1 MPDLCF
7 IMNDP
12 IKSSNLI
19 KLNSYIII
27 QRQGYFKLH
36 QLSSKAEIM
45 LGKDKID
52 LSCVID
58 KPFWTVFKMIPS
70 KGSKRAFTLEVC
82 SETEDFSKDFACG
95 ADNRNITDDGSS
107 QTLTSDDINEMRE
120 SGVSAQVILEKIIE
134 NSKTFKEKTE
144 YSQEKYLKKK
154 EKKYFEYIIIRQPS
168 IRLLSEIFYS
178 RDQSKVLGLRHDA
191 LSQLYTLANIQ
202 HNGIYAL
209 FENGTQG
216 LVGAGILNYLSEKG
230 LLINLTINN
239 QPQKQAILAMNF
251 ETEKLSQFVS
261 IKLRDL
267 INSTQHKNNEVE
279 NGSVDQLSHN
289 QINSSL
295 QTNAEPS
302 PIKRKHLSDESD
314 ETDCPKKPRW
324 TENVENAV
332 AILKEKQLNGIIIVA
347 KEYPLNILTLLLPYL
362 KPSSQL
368 VIYCQYREPLVQL
381 YVELK
386 KRRDVIG
393 LHLIENWLRLYQ
405 ILPERTHPDVTMNC
419 TGHILTGIKILNS

>member
-1 MPDLCF
+1 
-7 IMNDP
+7 MNDL
-12 IKSSNLI
+12 KKRSNLI

-70 KGSKRAFTLEVC
+70 KGSKREFTLEVC
-82 SETEDFSKDFACG
+82 SQTEDFSKDFTCG

-120 SGVSAQVILEKIIE
+120 SGLSAQLILEKIIE

-154 EKKYFEYIIIRQPS
+154 EKKYFEYIIIREPT

-178 RDQSKVLGLRHDA
+178 RDQTKVLGLRHDA

-202 HNGIYAL
+202 HNGTYAL

-216 LVGAGILNYLSEKG
+216 LVGAGILNYLSENG

-251 ETEKLSQFVS
+251 ETDKLSQFVS
-261 IKLRDL
+261 VKLRDL
-267 INSTQHKNNEVE
+267 INSTQNKNIEAE
-279 NGSVDQLSHN
+279 NGNIEKISSN
-289 QINSSL
+289 QSDSSL
-295 QTNAEPS
+295 QTNVEPS
-302 PIKRKHLSDESD
+302 PIKRKHSTD

-324 TENVENAV
+324 TEDLEKAV
-332 AILKEKQLNGIIIVA
+332 ATLKEKKLNGIIIVA

-386 KRRDVIG
+386 KRRDIIG
-393 LHLIENWLRLYQ
+393 LHLLENWLRLYQ

-419 TGHILTGIKILNS
+419 TGHLLTGIKILNT

>member
-1 MPDLCF
+1 
-7 IMNDP
+7 MNDL
-12 IKSSNLI
+12 KQNSNLI
-19 KLNSYIII
+19 KVNSYIVI

-58 KPFWTVFKMIPS
+58 KPFWTVFKMIPY
-70 KGSKRAFTLEVC
+70 KGSKREFTLEVC
-82 SETEDFSKDFACG
+82 SQTEDFAKDFTCG

-107 QTLTSDDINEMRE
+107 QSLTSNDINEMRE
-120 SGVSAQVILEKIIE
+120 SGLSAQVILEKIIE

-154 EKKYFEYIIIRQPS
+154 EKKYFEYIIIREPS
-168 IRLLSEIFYS
+168 IRLLSEIFYF
-178 RDQSKVLGLRHDA
+178 RDPSKMLGLRHDA
-191 LSQLYTLANIQ
+191 LSQIYTLANIQ
-202 HNGIYAL
+202 HDGIYAL

-216 LVGAGILNYLSEKG
+216 LVGAGILNYLSGNG

-251 ETEKLSQFVS
+251 GAEKLLQFVS
-261 IKLRDL
+261 VKLKEL
-267 INSTQHKNNEVE
+267 INSTQNKSIEVVDGSNDTFDCNEI
-279 NGSVDQLSHN
+279 NSLP
-289 QINSSL
+289 QINL
-295 QTNAEPS
+295 EPS
-302 PIKRKHLSDESD
+302 SIKRKHSVD
-314 ETDCPKKPRW
+314 ETDCVKKPRW
-324 TENVENAV
+324 TEDLEKAV
-332 AILKEKQLNGIIIVA
+332 ATLKEKKLNGIIIVA
-347 KEYPLNILTLLLPYL
+347 REYPLNILTILLPYL

-368 VIYCQYREPLVQL
+368 VVYCQYREPLVQL

-386 KRRDVIG
+386 KRKDIIG
-393 LHLIENWLRLYQ
+393 LHLLENWLRLYQ
-405 ILPERTHPDVTMNC
+405 VLPDRTHPDVTMNC